1 MEHSLIFSIYGLLF
15 GAMLLITI
23 ICKKRK
29 NNARTKIY
37 TILIGLSATYA
48 ITDIL
53 TLLLLN
59 FKGKESE
66 LLRIIWN
73 LRSTYVYFFIILYG
87 WYLYLLLKNREDEKL
102 LSFIKKKV
110 NIALIIYILAASF
123 LSMAFGNFPGF
134 EIDSISFTGGKG
146 FITTMA
152 FPLVGIIIAF
162 IISIKHRKERA
173 YVFNTTLL
181 ILAVLVII
189 VIFQM
194 KFAHISLLPFATII
208 INFIIYYNIE
218 NPDIQLLEEV
228 TELKSKIDK
237 SSNAKTDFLFNLSY
251 DLVNP
256 MNAIASLSQSLKSLS
271 IDNKEEIYRDLKSIK
286 YAGNTLLDSIDN
298 ILDLSKSDEQD
309 NMINEKEY
317 GVYELLKRMEAVAV
331 ARIGA
336 KQITFE
342 MNIDDNL
349 SSKLMG
355 DITKIQKILLNI
367 INNAAK
373 YTEIGKIKM
382 DVTCTNDKDVQV
394 LHFKI
399 SDTGNG
405 IKDEIKPFI
414 FTDSQETSGVGLALT
429 KKYVE
434 AMKGKINFES
444 VYGAGTTFNIEIPQ
458 KIVGTRLI
466 SEDKKEDVSSETIE
480 FIDCSQ
486 YKALIVDDDILDI
499 KVTKRLIEKY
509 KFQITTLTSSSECID
524 RIKSEEEYDILFL
537 DHKMPEI
544 DGMQTMKILKGLE
557 GYKIPK
563 IIALTANAVTGARE
577 YYLKEGFD
585 DYISKPIDTH
595 ELDRIVKRNF
605 NKKA

>member
-1 MEHSLIFSIYGLLF
+1 
-15 GAMLLITI
+15 
-23 ICKKRK
+23 
-29 NNARTKIY
+29 
-37 TILIGLSATYA
+37 
-48 ITDIL
+48 
-53 TLLLLN
+53 
-59 FKGKESE
+59 
-66 LLRIIWN
+66 
-73 LRSTYVYFFIILYG
+73 
-87 WYLYLLLKNREDEKL
+87 
-102 LSFIKKKV
+102 
-110 NIALIIYILAASF
+110 
-123 LSMAFGNFPGF
+123 
-134 EIDSISFTGGKG
+134 
-146 FITTMA
+146 
-152 FPLVGIIIAF
+152 
-162 IISIKHRKERA
+162 
-173 YVFNTTLL
+173 
-181 ILAVLVII
+181 
-189 VIFQM
+189 
-194 KFAHISLLPFATII
+194 
-208 INFIIYYNIE
+208 
-218 NPDIQLLEEV
+218 
-228 TELKSKIDK
+228 
-237 SSNAKTDFLFNLSY
+237 
-251 DLVNP
+251 
-256 MNAIASLSQSLKSLS
+256 
-271 IDNKEEIYRDLKSIK
+271 
-286 YAGNTLLDSIDN
+286 
-298 ILDLSKSDEQD
+298 
-309 NMINEKEY
+309 
-317 GVYELLKRMEAVAV
+317 MEAVAI

-342 MNIDDNL
+342 MNIDDNIN
-349 SSKLMG
+349 SKLSG

-382 DVTCTNDKDVQV
+382 NVTCTTEKETQV

-434 AMKGKINFES
+434 AMKGTISFES
-444 VYGAGTTFNIEIPQ
+444 VYGAGTTFHVDIPQ

-466 SEDKKEDVSSETIE
+466 KEDKEEDVSNETIE

-486 YKALIVDDDILDI
+486 YKVLIVDDDVLDI

-524 RIKSEEEYDILFL
+524 RIKAEEEYDILFL
-537 DHKMPEI
+537 DHKMQEI

-595 ELDRIVKRNF
+595 ELDRIIKKSI

>member
-1 MEHSLIFSIYGLLF
+1 MFGFGLIAIFIALGIAFKQRKENKNIYNCFLLIFISFIIIFSIQ
-15 GAMLLITI
+15 
-23 ICKKRK
+23 
-29 NNARTKIY
+29 
-37 TILIGLSATYA
+37 ILIPS
-48 ITDIL
+48 
-53 TLLLLN
+53 
-59 FKGKESE
+59 
-66 LLRIIWN
+66 
-73 LRSTYVYFFIILYG
+73 V
-87 WYLYLLLKNREDEKL
+87 
-102 LSFIKKKV
+102 SFIPFLLMFV
-110 NIALIIYILAASF
+110 LYIIY
-123 LSMAFGNFPGF
+123 
-134 EIDSISFTGGKG
+134 
-146 FITTMA
+146 
-152 FPLVGIIIAF
+152 
-162 IISIKHRKERA
+162 H
-173 YVFNTTLL
+173 
-181 ILAVLVII
+181 
-189 VIFQM
+189 
-194 KFAHISLLPFATII
+194 
-208 INFIIYYNIE
+208 NIE
-218 NPDIQLLEEV
+218 NPDIELLEEV
-228 TELKSKIDK
+228 TLLKGQIDK

-256 MNAIASLSQSLKSLS
+256 MNVIVSLSESLS
-271 IDNKEEIYRDLKSIK
+271 NIETYDKDMINRDLKSIK

-298 ILDLSKSDEQD
+298 ILDLSESDEQD

-317 GVYELLKRMEAVAV
+317 GLYELLKRMEAVAV

-509 KFQITTLTSSSECID
+509 KFQITTITSSSECID

-544 DGMQTMKILKGLE
+544 DGMETMKILKGLE

-585 DYISKPIDTH
+585 DYISKPMDTH